1 MNETRVYTVSEVTQ
15 NIRFILEDTFSDV
28 WVEGEVSN
36 FKMYSSGH
44 MYFSLKDDK
53 SLMNCVLFKG
63 NSRNLAFTIEDGMA
77 VLCFGKVSVYDKRGQ
92 YQLYVN
98 AVEPRGRGALQLAF
112 EQLKDKL
119 RKEGLFEESAKKTL
133 PFLPIKVGVV
143 TSANG
148 AAIRDILK
156 VARRRNVNTDI
167 MIYPVRVQGEEAKY
181 EIVSAIENFNE
192 FNERVIDENK
202 K

>member
-15 NIRFILEDTFSDV
+15 NIRFILEDTFSDI

-36 FKMYSSGH
+36 FKMYYSGH